1 MDKKDVVISIIK
13 EWDNSDLVDA
23 WNKFCEDSNNND
35 ERIYSMFEFNE
46 FFNHLTPLE
55 VIDLVDKH
63 LFGTND
69 DYFAYD
75 NYGRIVSFDDIDDY
89 YCFDFSQ
96 LADYLIENGDD
107 DITEVSKEELMTE
120 FYDLEHIGFRVSC
133 SLNDDIVMN
142 SLEKYIEENNYNLLT
157 DEWDEIAVNFIE
169 YYYSD
174 NND

>member
-1 MDKKDVVISIIK
+1 MDKKEIVISIIE

-46 FFNHLTPLE
+46 LFNHLTPLD
-55 VIDLVDKH
+55 VIDLVDSR
-63 LFGTND
+63 FSTNA

-75 NYGRIVSFDDIDDY
+75 NYGRIVSFDNIDDY

-96 LADYLIENGDD
+96 LADYLIDKGDD
-107 DITEVSKEELMTE
+107 DVTEVSKDELMTE
-120 FYDLEHIGFRVSC
+120 FYDLKNIGSRTGFQ
-133 SLNDDIVMN
+133 LNDDIVMD
-142 SLEKYIEENNYNLLT
+142 SLEKYLDENDYNLLT
-157 DEWDEIAVNFIE
+157 DDWDEIAVDFIE
-169 YYYSD
+169 YFHSD

>member
-1 MDKKDVVISIIK
+1 MDKKEIVISIIE
-13 EWDNSDLVDA
+13 EWDNSDLAEA
-23 WNKFCEDSNNND
+23 WNKLCEDHNYDD
-35 ERIYSMFEFNE
+35 ERIYMMFDFNE

-55 VIDLVDKH
+55 VIDLVDSR
-63 LFGTND
+63 FNTNN

-75 NYGRIVSFDDIDDY
+75 NYGRIVSFDNIDDY

-107 DITEVSKEELMTE
+107 DVTEVSKEELMNE
-120 FYDLEHIGFRVSC
+120 FYELKHIGSRTGFQ
-133 SLNDDIVMN
+133 LNDDIIMD
-142 SLEKYIEENNYNLLT
+142 SLEKYIDENDYNLLT

-169 YYYSD
+169 YFHSD

>member
-46 FFNHLTPLE
+46 FFNHLTPLDI
-55 VIDLVDKH
+55 IDLVDSY
-63 LFGTND
+63 LFGTSD
-69 DYFAYD
+69 EYFAYD
-75 NYGRIVSFDDIDDY
+75 NCGRIVSFNSIDDY
-89 YCFDFSQ
+89 DCFDFSQ

-107 DITEVSKEELMTE
+107 DITEVSKEELMAE
-120 FYDLEHIGFRVSC
+120 FYDLKHIGSRTGFQ
-133 SLNDDIVMN
+133 LIDDIVMD
-142 SLEKYIEENNYNLLT
+142 SLEKYIDENDYNLLT

-169 YYYSD
+169 YFHSD